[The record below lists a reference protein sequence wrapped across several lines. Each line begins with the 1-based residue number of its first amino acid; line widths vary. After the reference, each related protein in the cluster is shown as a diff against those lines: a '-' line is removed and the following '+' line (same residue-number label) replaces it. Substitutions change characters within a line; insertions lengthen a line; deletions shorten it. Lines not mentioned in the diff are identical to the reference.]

1 MMNQT
6 SEEIR
11 NPRLIEAMRAMLRHD
26 NAKTRGHM
34 AEELMASRLLAPV
47 QRQTILTEREGPS
60 TRVRF
65 EDIQNSEGDKYYLA
79 FTDIEEYNKWNED
92 GTHGQA
98 LIMTMEDFG
107 NILIRSIND
116 LKGFVINPFGEN
128 ISISKSL
135 LLSLLKQKEAREH
148 ASLEN

>member
-11 NPRLIEAMRAMLRHD
+11 NPRLIEAMQAMLRHD
-26 NAKTRGHM
+26 SEKTLGHM
-34 AEELMASRLLAPV
+34 AEELMVSLLLAPV
-47 QRQTILTEREGPS
+47 QRQTVLTEREGP
-60 TRVRF
+60 TMRVRF
-65 EDIQNSEGDKYYLA
+65 EDIQNAEGDKYYLA
-79 FTDIEEYNKWNED
+79 FTDMEEYNKWNED
-92 GTHGQA
+92 GTHDQA

-107 NILIRSIND
+107 NILIRNIND

-128 ISISKSL
+128 ISISKNL

-148 ASLEN
+148 GPLGN